1 MLIPLVLIFD
11 PRVGITICKQEE
23 ISPEVLTEF
32 ISNYNNGIMQ
42 PDYSALP
49 FVCSPFAPSDG
60 TISGKSIQ
68 LRRTNLINRISE
80 MQAHH
85 LESR

>member
-60 TISGKSIQ
+60 TISGKSTLQ
-68 LRRTNLINRISE
+68 KVNLIDSVLE

>member
-32 ISNYNNGIMQ
+32 ISKYNNGILQ

-49 FVCSPFAPSDG
+49 FVCSPFAPSDE
-60 TISGKSIQ
+60 TISGKSTFHKI
-68 LRRTNLINRISE
+68 NLIDSILE
-80 MQAHH
+80 MQAHR